1 MTRIIVASKEGLDV
15 LQDGQL
21 NKVVLNQPAII
32 QIGVSQKD
40 IASMEKQGGSLIIHL
55 KNGETLVLENFF
67 NEATNTTDHSL
78 VFPTEHGKFVEAQF
92 DAQGKVIDYTGLNH
106 VTDLAYT
113 STSQP
118 ASTMAVDDSPTFSMG
133 NVLKAGLAV
142 LAAEGLYLWAFD
154 KDDKDDSSSV
164 PDLIAP
170 NQPTATLA
178 DDTVT
183 VTGKAEAN
191 AKIYIQDAKGQILA
205 SGTVDSNGNF
215 TVKLDKPLV
224 NGEKVAVIAQ
234 DAAGNNSKA
243 TVVTGTKDTIAP
255 DAPQAQLNDDGSI
268 LDGKTEANATV
279 NVYDASGKLLG
290 TVKANSEGIFSLKLT
305 PPLTSEAGGKVIAQD
320 AAGNKSEATPIFAG
334 KDTIPPETPLVEVN
348 KEGTVIEGK
357 AEANAKV
364 QIKDADGKVI
374 GTGMANAQGE
384 FQITLSSALKESQKA
399 TVIVEDT
406 AGNTSKPLEVTSG
419 YDTIAPDKP
428 TAQVNAEGTSVTGT
442 AEPNAKIEIK
452 NSADKVIGTGTA
464 DANGKFTI
472 TISPALTDSLKG
484 SVIAIDSSG
493 NKSTALEIVGSDKD
507 TIPPEKPIFNRVDN
521 DNGTAVKQITANSET
536 DDSTPKITV
545 KVESH
550 ATLTIYDNGVAI
562 SIIKI
567 GQVGANNLWSFTLDK
582 DLAVGKHT
590 ITLVQTDAAGLT
602 SEVSSPFTFYV
613 VAPKVASTSEIVS
626 SDVNEVVPSVADSV
640 GLNTLKL
647 VQTTT
652 TNETTSPQQKSVSLD
667 DLLKSSSTDTSDPI
681 AKILSAT
688 DSKPVVNEQSEVN
701 NTASDATTNLEQ
713 LLPNTTSSA
722 LSTLLDQTYSVV

>member
-118 ASTMAVDDSPTFSMG
+118 ASTMAVDNDPSFSMG

-154 KDDKDDSSSV
+154 KDDKDDSPVNV
-164 PDLIAP
+164 P
-170 NQPTATLA
+170 QTATPKDVKLA
-178 DDTVT
+178 DDAVT

-191 AKIYIQDAKGQILA
+191 AKIYIKDLSGNVIA
-205 SGTVDSNGNF
+205 SGNADASGNF
-215 TVKLDKPLV
+215 TIKLEKPLADGNKLNV
-224 NGEKVAVIAQ
+224 SAQNGDGKESIA
-234 DAAGNNSKA
+234 A
-243 TVVTGTKDTIAP
+243 TITGIKDTIAP
-255 DAPQAQLNDDGSI
+255 DAPQAQLSEDGSI
-268 LDGKTEANATV
+268 LTGKTEGSANIS
-279 NVYDASGKLLG
+279 VYDASGKLLG
-290 TVKANSEGIFSLKLT
+290 TVKANSDGIFSLKLT
-305 PPLTSEAGGKVIAQD
+305 PPLTNEAGGKVVAVD
-320 AAGNKSEATPIFAG
+320 KAGNESEPTKIIAG
-334 KDTIPPETPLVEVN
+334 KDTFAPDAPLVEVN
-348 KEGTVIEGK
+348 KEGTVVEGK
-357 AEANAKV
+357 AEANTKV

-374 GTGMANAQGE
+374 GTGTANAQGE

-399 TVIVEDT
+399 TIIVEDA
-406 AGNTSKPLEVTSG
+406 AGNTSKPLEISIG

-428 TAQVNAEGTSVTGT
+428 TAQINGDGTTVTGT
-442 AEPNAKIEIK
+442 AEANAKIQITIGT
-452 NSADKVIGTGTA
+452 KVIGTGTA

-472 TISPALTDSLKG
+472 TISPALTDNNKANVTAIDGAGNSSETSQITGTKDTTPPSKPVLKG
-484 SVIAIDSSG
+484 LDDD
-493 NKSTALEIVGSDKD
+493 VGPLK
-507 TIPPEKPIFNRVDN
+507 
-521 DNGTAVKQITANSET
+521 GAITAGSET
-536 DDSTPKITV
+536 DDAKPKFTV
-545 KVESH
+545 QVEAN

-562 SIIKI
+562 SILKV

-582 DLAVGKHT
+582 DLAIGKHT
-590 ITLVQTDAAGLT
+590 ITLMQTDAAGLT
-602 SEVSSPFTFYV
+602 SEVSSSFTFYV
-613 VAPKVASTSEIVS
+613 VAPKVASTSEVVS
-626 SDVNEVVPSVADSV
+626 SDVNEVVPSMVDSV

-647 VQTTT
+647 AQTT
-652 TNETTSPQQKSVSLD
+652 TNETTSQQQKSVSLD

>member
-154 KDDKDDSSSV
+154 KDDKDDSPVDV
-164 PDLIAP
+164 PNTAK
-170 NQPTATLA
+170 PTELKLA
-178 DDTVT
+178 DDAVT

-191 AKIYIQDAKGQILA
+191 AKIYIKDLSGNVVA
-205 SGTVDSNGNF
+205 SGNADASGNF
-215 TVKLDKPLV
+215 TIKLEKPLADGNKLNV
-224 NGEKVAVIAQ
+224 SAQNGDGKESIA
-234 DAAGNNSKA
+234 A
-243 TVVTGTKDTIAP
+243 TITGTKDTIAP
-255 DAPQAQLNDDGSI
+255 DAPQAQLSEDGSI
-268 LDGKTEANATV
+268 LTGKTEGSANIS
-279 NVYDASGKLLG
+279 VYDASGKLLG
-290 TVKANSEGIFSLKLT
+290 TVKANSDGIFSLKLT
-305 PPLTSEAGGKVIAQD
+305 PPLTNEAGGKVVAVD
-320 AAGNKSEATPIFAG
+320 KAGNESEPTKIIAG
-334 KDTIPPETPLVEVN
+334 KDTFAPDAPLVEVN
-348 KEGTVIEGK
+348 KEGTVVEGK
-357 AEANAKV
+357 AEANTKV

-374 GTGMANAQGE
+374 GTGTANAQGE

-399 TVIVEDT
+399 TIIVEDA
-406 AGNTSKPLEVTSG
+406 AGNTSKPLEISIG

-428 TAQVNAEGTSVTGT
+428 TAQINGDGTTVTGT
-442 AEPNAKIEIK
+442 AEANTKIQITIGT
-452 NSADKVIGTGTA
+452 KVIGTGTA

-472 TISPALTDSLKG
+472 TISPALTDNNKANVTAIDGAGNSSETGQITGTKDTTPPSKPVLKG
-484 SVIAIDSSG
+484 LDDD
-493 NKSTALEIVGSDKD
+493 VGPLK
-507 TIPPEKPIFNRVDN
+507 
-521 DNGTAVKQITANSET
+521 GAITAGSET
-536 DDSTPKITV
+536 DDAKPKFTV
-545 KVESH
+545 QVEAN

-562 SIIKI
+562 SILKV

-582 DLAVGKHT
+582 DLAIGKHT
-590 ITLVQTDAAGLT
+590 ITLMQTDAAGLT
-602 SEVSSPFTFYV
+602 SEVSSSFTFYV
-613 VAPKVASTSEIVS
+613 VAPKVASTSEVVS

-647 VQTTT
+647 AQTT
-652 TNETTSPQQKSVSLD
+652 TNETTSQQQKSVSLD
-667 DLLKSSSTDTSDPI
+667 DLLKSSSTDASDPI

-701 NTASDATTNLEQ
+701 NTASDVTTNLEQ

-722 LSTLLDQTYSVV
+722 LSNLLDQTYSVV

>member
-78 VFPTEHGKFVEAQF
+78 IFPTEHGKFVEAQF

-154 KDDKDDSSSV
+154 KDDKDDSPV
-164 PDLIAP
+164 DNVAP
-170 NQPTATLA
+170 AAPTAA
-178 DDTVT
+178 VGDDTVT
-183 VTGKAEAN
+183 VTGKSEAN
-191 AKIYIQDAKGQILA
+191 AKIYIRDLNGNKIA
-205 SGTVDSNGNF
+205 SGVADASGNF
-215 TVKLDKPLV
+215 TIKLDKPLA
-224 NGEKVAVIAQ
+224 NGNTLKVVAE
-234 DAAGNNSKA
+234 DAAGNISKPG
-243 TVVTGTKDTIAP
+243 VITGSKDTIAP
-255 DAPQAQLNDDGSI
+255 DAPQAQLNEDGSI

-279 NVYDASGKLLG
+279 KIYDASGKLIDTITASL
-290 TVKANSEGIFSLKLT
+290 EGKFSYKFT
-305 PPLTSEAGGKVIAQD
+305 PPLTGGKVVVID
-320 AAGNKSEATPIFAG
+320 TAGNESEATLIFAG
-334 KDTIPPETPLVEVN
+334 KDTIPPKVPLLEVN

-357 AEANAKV
+357 AEANAKI

-374 GTGMANAQGE
+374 GTGTANVEGE
-384 FQITLSSALKESQKA
+384 FQITLSSALKDSQKA
-399 TVIVEDT
+399 TVIVEDA
-406 AGNTSKPLEVTSG
+406 AGNTSKPLEIKSG

-428 TAQVNAEGTSVTGT
+428 TAQVNADGTSVTGT

-472 TISPALTDSLKG
+472 AISPALTDNNK
-484 SVIAIDSSG
+484 VKVTAIDSAGNSSG
-493 NKSTALEIVGSDKD
+493 AFEVTGTKD
-507 TIPPEKPIFNRVDN
+507 TTPPDRPVFNKLEN
-521 DNGTAVKQITANSET
+521 DNGTNLKVITANSET
-536 DDSTPKITV
+536 DDATPKFTV

-550 ATLTIYDNGVAI
+550 ASLTIYDNGVAI
-562 SIIKI
+562 SALEV
-567 GQVGANNLWSFTLDK
+567 GQVDANSYWSFTLDK
-582 DLAVGKHT
+582 NLAVGKHT
-590 ITLVQTDAAGLT
+590 ITLTQRDAAGFT
-602 SEVSSPFTFYV
+602 SEESTSFTFYV
-613 VAPKVASTSEIVS
+613 VAPKVASTSEVVS

-647 VQTTT
+647 AQTT
-652 TNETTSPQQKSVSLD
+652 TNETTSQQQKSVSLD
-667 DLLKSSSTDTSDPI
+667 DLLKSSSTDASDPI

-701 NTASDATTNLEQ
+701 NIASDVATNLEQ

-722 LSTLLDQTYSVV
+722 LSNLLDQTYSVV